1 MTKPT
6 MLTWPNEPGAGLG
19 ERDSAQLARAGAHV
33 TAEEFDAFYAA
44 SVDRLVGQ
52 VYALTGDRGE
62 AQDAVQEAFIRAWT
76 HRGSLERDGH
86 PEAWVRKVA
95 MRLAISRWRK
105 AQTSLTSWR
114 RHGEAGPGE
123 APSPDT
129 VAIINALKQISGEQ
143 RRAIVLHHLCDL
155 TVEQVAAETGAPV
168 GTVKARLARGRAA
181 LAPHLTDS
189 DTTEASHG

>member
-1 MTKPT
+1 
-6 MLTWPNEPGAGLG
+6 
-19 ERDSAQLARAGAHV
+19 V
-33 TAEEFDAFYAA
+33 TAEEFDAFYAG

-62 AQDAVQEAFIRAWT
+62 AQDAVQEAFIRAWK

-105 AQTSLTSWR
+105 AQTALTSWR
-114 RHGEAGPGE
+114 RHGVDDDSAG
-123 APSPDT
+123 PSPDN
-129 VAIINALKQISGEQ
+129 VAVIDALRQISDEQ

-155 TVEQVAAETGAPV
+155 SVEQVALETGAPT

-181 LAPHLTDS
+181 LAVLLS
-189 DTTEASHG
+189 DTDPTEATHG

>member
-1 MTKPT
+1 
-6 MLTWPNEPGAGLG
+6 
-19 ERDSAQLARAGAHV
+19 V
-33 TAEEFDAFYAA
+33 TPEEFDGFYAG

-62 AQDAVQEAFIRAWT
+62 AQDAVQEAFIRAWK
-76 HRGSLERDGH
+76 HRGSLDREGH
-86 PEAWVRKVA
+86 PEAWVRRVA

-114 RHGEAGPGE
+114 RHGVADDPTGPS
-123 APSPDT
+123 ADT
-129 VAIINALKQISGEQ
+129 VAIVRALRRISDEQ

-155 TVEQVAAETGAPV
+155 TVEQVAAETGSPV

-181 LAPHLTDS
+181 LAPYLTDS

>member
-1 MTKPT
+1 
-6 MLTWPNEPGAGLG
+6 
-19 ERDSAQLARAGAHV
+19 V
-33 TAEEFDAFYAA
+33 TAEEFDSFYAA

-62 AQDAVQEAFIRAWT
+62 AQDAVQEAFIRAWK
-76 HRGSLERDGH
+76 HRGALDRDSH

-114 RHGEAGPGE
+114 RHGVADDPDG
-123 APSPDT
+123 PSPDSM
-129 VAIINALKQISGEQ
+129 AIIDALRLISDEQ

-155 TVEQVAAETGAPV
+155 SVEQVAAETGSPV

-181 LAPHLTDS
+181 LAPYLSES
-189 DTTEASHG
+189 DATEASHG